1 MAVGLSTQT
10 KRRNPLDEI
19 KKLFGF
25 RLDEYVL
32 RARIQPALWVM
43 SPLGVLLFIW
53 SPGES
58 LPAGA
63 LFAFIATAGGTAALA
78 QFGRDQG
85 RKKQEELWSIW
96 GGAPTTRLMR
106 FRDSVDRVTLDR
118 RRSKI
123 ETLTGSA
130 LPSEEE
136 EAADP
141 LGADQHYVAATK
153 FLLEKTR
160 DKSQFPLI
168 FAENVN
174 YGFRRNLWG
183 NWRYGLVI
191 SVIAAIGSWGIFIA
205 TTDPSSWDFWSDSVL
220 KNPDPEVITR
230 MVGSI
235 FNTAAIAI
243 WITVV
248 NPEWVRIAAEAYAER
263 LLASVDALEPT
274 TSEVEHAK

>member
-1 MAVGLSTQT
+1 M
-10 KRRNPLDEI
+10 DEL

-25 RLDEYVL
+25 RLDEYVI
-32 RARIQPALWVM
+32 RARIQPALWVT

-63 LFAFIATAGGTAALA
+63 LFAFIAAVGGTAVLA
-78 QFGRDQG
+78 QFGRDKG
-85 RKKQEELWSIW
+85 RNKQEELWSSW

-106 FRDSVDRVTLDR
+106 FRDSVDKVTLAR
-118 RRSKI
+118 RRAKI
-123 ETLTGSA
+123 ESLTGSS

-160 DKSQFPLI
+160 DKSQFPLV

-183 NWRYGLVI
+183 FRRFGLVI
-191 SVIAAIGSWGIFIA
+191 SVIAAVGSWGIFIV
-205 TTDPSSWDFWSDSVL
+205 TSDLSSWESWSDSVL

-248 NPEWVRIAAEAYAER
+248 NPEWVRVAAEAYAER
-263 LLASVDALEPT
+263 LLASLDSLTPT
-274 TSEVEHAK
+274 P